1 MKLMKILKTNL
12 LTVLFIVMTVLCTAT
27 VFATPCTV
35 GAAPD
40 IKKIDYE
47 GKGRIDIDFAQAV
60 QYKNV
65 KVTVKDAN
73 GKKYK
78 LKINGRDSD
87 DINFSISGYK
97 AGKKYKFTIS
107 GIRVKGET
115 KYGSVKGSFKI
126 PKQHHGITVKELE
139 YEKAENKIEIEF
151 LELVEWKSP
160 KVKIK
165 AGGKNYALGIKEK
178 DANEITVKV
187 KELTK
192 GKTYSYSISGIRKKG
207 NTKYVTITGKFVA

>member
-1 MKLMKILKTNL
+1 MKKLKTNL

-78 LKINGRDSD
+78 VKIS
-87 DINFSISGYK
+87 YK
-97 AGKKYKFTIS
+97 AGKKYTFTIS

-126 PKQHHGITVKELE
+126 PKQHYGITVKEVE
-139 YEKAENKIEIEF
+139 YEKAEKKIEIEF

-165 AGGKNYALGIKEK
+165 AGGKNYALGVKEK

-207 NTKYVTITGKFVA
+207 NTKYVTLTGKFVA